1 MKDGSYSIEAAL
13 IMPIAILLMLMFLV
27 LGFYIRD
34 IVFTEAYGRNL
45 LLEMADDTVERKN
58 RDYRQELQS
67 CLWCADV
74 GYFRV
79 FEGKKKIE
87 VEYKISSVIN
97 FVNIRIENILSVE
110 RKEKTAE
117 KLRKWKVITDTARN
131 LLITEDE

>member
-45 LLEMADDTVERKN
+45 LLEMADDTVEIEN
-58 RDYRQELQS
+58 RDYIQELKS
-67 CLWCADV
+67 CLWCANI
-74 GYFRV
+74 GYFSF
-79 FEGKKKIE
+79 FEGEKKIE
-87 VEYKISSVIN
+87 VEYKILPVIN
-97 FVNIRIENILSVE
+97 FLNIRIENALSIE

-117 KLRKWKVITDTARN
+117 KLRKWKVITDTARD

>member
-1 MKDGSYSIEAAL
+1 MKDGNYSVEAAL
-13 IMPIAILLMLMFLV
+13 IMPVAILLMIMFLM

-34 IVFTEAYGRNL
+34 VVFSEAYGRNL
-45 LLEMADDTVERKN
+45 LLEMADDTIKIENK
-58 RDYRQELQS
+58 DYMQELQN

-74 GYFRV
+74 ENFSV

-87 VEYKISSVIN
+87 VKYKISSRLN
-97 FVNIRIENILSVE
+97 FVNMRIDKTLSFE